1 MNDAMKAGLLNLQ
14 NNINTL
20 DMHSGN
26 TANFNTPEGD
36 GWSVNN
42 LIRQGGS
49 TMNVN
54 PDMGNANTSKIR
66 NQAMNGNMNALMNG
80 GSGDSMS
87 SLTSGFAQT
96 INDAMKAGLLNLS
109 NDIGTYDLHSG
120 STTNF
125 NHPEGDG
132 WSAN

>member
-1 MNDAMKAGLLNLQ
+1 MNGNMNALMSGGSGDSMSSLTSGFAQTMNDAMKAGLLNLQ

-26 TANFNTPEGD
+26 TANFNTAEGD
-36 GWSVNN
+36 GWNVNN

-49 TMNVN
+49 TMNFGS
-54 PDMGNANTSKIR
+54 DMTNSDKTTIE
-66 NQAMNGNMNALMNG
+66 NQAMNGNMNALMSG

-96 INDAMKAGLLNLS
+96 INDAMKNGLLLV
-109 NDIGTYDLHSG
+109 I
-120 STTNF
+120 
-125 NHPEGDG
+125 
-132 WSAN
+132 

>member
-1 MNDAMKAGLLNLQ
+1 MSGQQPASVSIDTGLVPVPQFNLMNLQ

-26 TANFNTPEGD
+26 TANFNTAEGD

-54 PDMGNANTSKIR
+54 PDMGNANTSHIR
-66 NQAMNGNMNALMNG
+66 N
-80 GSGDSMS
+80 
-87 SLTSGFAQT
+87 
-96 INDAMKAGLLNLS
+96 
-109 NDIGTYDLHSG
+109 
-120 STTNF
+120 
-125 NHPEGDG
+125 
-132 WSAN
+132 